1 MRLRRLPRTCG
12 IFMIALGASAWTPA
26 GTQTITVDEGG
37 FRLLVDGR
45 EVGRETFSIRQ
56 RGAGADVV
64 LIAQGRVVIDTGQ
77 AGEELTT
84 SLEVAGAGLRPVAY
98 QIEVRGPEPQNIAGR
113 MTGRRFSA
121 RIRSPA
127 GERMREYLAS
137 DGAILADDGIAHHLY
152 FVGRKAGTGDGSV
165 PLIIPRQG
173 RQITAAVSARGN
185 EAIELAGERR
195 SARRLLVDGADG
207 HERHLWLDENGR
219 VLRVE
224 IPTRRYV
231 AERLGR

>member
-1 MRLRRLPRTCG
+1 MRLRRFHRTCG
-12 IFMIALGASAWTPA
+12 VFMIALGASAWTPA

-56 RGAGADVV
+56 RGAGNDAV
-64 LIAQGRVVIDTGQ
+64 LIAKGRVVIDTGQ

-84 SLEVAGAGLRPVAY
+84 SLEVAGPRMRPVAY
-98 QIEVRGPEPQNIAGR
+98 QIEVRGPDPRNIAGR

-127 GERMREYLAS
+127 GERMREYLAH
-137 DGAILADDGIAHHLY
+137 DGAIVAEDGIAHHLY
-152 FVGRKAGTGDGSV
+152 FVGRMAEAGDGSV
-165 PLIIPRQG
+165 PLIVPRQG
-173 RQITAAVSARGN
+173 RQISASVSARGK
-185 EAIELAGERR
+185 EDIELAGERR
-195 SARRLLVDGADG
+195 SARHLLVDGADG
-207 HERHLWLDENGR
+207 HERHLWLDESGR

-231 AERLGR
+231 AERLRR